1 MLPSTL
7 RICAIAI
14 FVIPSLA
21 SGAPSASGLPST
33 LLSKAKVAFAD
44 IQKAKS
50 ALNLGNTKTSQSY
63 LAKSEALLKSVLDST
78 SGSEAANSQSSAS
91 AQQGTS
97 TVSQAERDVAKL
109 NPSLAAKVGTG
120 SENAPPE
127 SGDAGTQGQGE
138 PSNQNGQTGAIAE
151 IRSAYEKVTLAETLL
166 KAGNSS
172 KAKSILDQI
181 PSSPAGLLK
190 GASGL

>member
-1 MLPSTL
+1 MLPSKL

-14 FVIPSLA
+14 FVLPNLA

-50 ALNLGNTKTSQSY
+50 ALNVGNTKTSQSY
-63 LAKSEALLKSVLDST
+63 LAKSEALLKSVLDSAPG
-78 SGSEAANSQSSAS
+78 SGAVSGQNSTS
-91 AQQGTS
+91 AQQGMG

-109 NPSLAAKVGTG
+109 DPSLAAKVGTG
-120 SENAPPE
+120 SQNAPPE
-127 SGDAGTQGQGE
+127 GGDAGTQGQGE
-138 PSNQNGQTGAIAE
+138 PSNQNGQKGTIAE

-166 KAGNSS
+166 KAGNTS